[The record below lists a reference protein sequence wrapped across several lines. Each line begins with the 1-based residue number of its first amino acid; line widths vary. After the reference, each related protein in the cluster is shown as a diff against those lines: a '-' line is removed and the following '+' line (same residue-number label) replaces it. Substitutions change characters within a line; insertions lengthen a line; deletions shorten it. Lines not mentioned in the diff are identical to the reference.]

1 MEIIDLDNKQ
11 YAIDMNKLMAWVSKT
26 PANEKNVTTSIS
38 QLWPIVEDGNDE
50 TMQKEVTETKSTLNE
65 NMNNVRYDFVRI
77 LINTILNP
85 LFNGDGML
93 INSSINDF
101 TFGQSL
107 AFNTLLKEGIIIE
120 LND

>member
-85 LFNGDGML
+85 LFNGDGIL

-101 TFGQSL
+101 TVW
-107 AFNTLLKEGIIIE
+107 ARLL
-120 LND
+120 